1 MVMHTHRISICM
13 TLRHISEPFND
24 GKVIELVWQLPSC
37 GEISGGGEMTWRV
50 DASDRTLYM
59 VGDQYVM
66 QATRTS

>member
-13 TLRHISEPFND
+13 TLRSMSEVFGN
-24 GKVIELVWQLPSC
+24 GQIELVWQLPSC
-37 GEISGGGEMTWRV
+37 GEISGGGEMVWRV

>member
-1 MVMHTHRISICM
+1 M

-24 GKVIELVWQLPSC
+24 GKIVELTWQLPQC

-50 DASDRTLYM
+50 DATDRTLYM